1 VNCLREGVNIQFL
14 HLQDKL
20 QQAQKELSA
29 KVTEN
34 QELKHRI
41 DLLKLQIELTQAGP
55 TTGGFMRGVQ
65 PFTQ

>member
-1 VNCLREGVNIQFL
+1 MREGVNIQVL
-14 HLQDKL
+14 HLQEEL
-20 QQAQKELSA
+20 QQTQKELSA

-34 QELKHRI
+34 QDLKDQI
-41 DLLKLQIELTQAGP
+41 DLLQLQMELTQAGT